1 MLSGIILAHLIFSFT
16 PHLSEYG
23 VIGCASTEA
32 PSNNS
37 QTLTPLAKLSPSP
50 DIENKVNS
58 YSDCKFRVELDKK

>member
-37 QTLTPLAKLSPSP
+37 QTLTLTP
-50 DIENKVNS
+50 DMKIVAGTTGVPE
-58 YSDCKFRVELDKK
+58 EPTGQE